1 MKNLLVLLG
10 AILLTGTTAQAQK
23 KKNKSSD
30 TTQAALEQGTTG
42 TDGRRVG
49 KWNFYDDK
57 HQLELTFDYDSSR
70 ISFLPPDTARYAL
83 LTGDQWA
90 LTAMSRPPH
99 ILGSLEH
106 RMMMIGR
113 QIRYP
118 VAALQQQLQGTVVLA
133 YTVGAD
139 GHSRDYSVISGV
151 GGGCTEEVWR
161 VVQQMP
167 DTWIPAIYRG
177 QPVDTR
183 FYLKVTFEIKNSPF
197 NPANARKQAALAA
210 ATQPD
215 SAAAPARR
223 PPYVDEVV
231 VTAFG
236 VTRTTT
242 PIRSRPQ

>member
-1 MKNLLVLLG
+1 MKNLLVLLV

-23 KKNKSSD
+23 KNNKASAAAL
-30 TTQAALEQGTTG
+30 AALEQGQTA

-49 KWNFYDDK
+49 KWNFYDYNHK
-57 HQLELTFDYDSSR
+57 LELTFDYDSSR
-70 ISFLPPDTARYAL
+70 ISFLPPDTARYAML
-83 LTGDQWA
+83 SGEQWA
-90 LTAMSRPPH
+90 LTAMSRPPR
-99 ILGSLEH
+99 ILGSKDH
-106 RMMMIGR
+106 RLMMAGR

-118 VAALQQQLQGTVVLA
+118 VAALQQQLQGAVVLA

-139 GHSRDYSVISGV
+139 GHSRDYSVVSGV

-177 QPVDTR
+177 QAVDTR
-183 FYLKVTFEIKNSPF
+183 FYLKVIFEIKNSPV
-197 NPANARKQAALAA
+197 NLATAREQAALATDSQP
-210 ATQPD
+210 ATT
-215 SAAAPARR
+215 APLPRR
-223 PPYVDEVV
+223 PAYVEEVV

-242 PIRSRPQ
+242 PIRRPQ